1 MKKIKFVIESRLDN
15 VSLVGMSI
23 NKLCS
28 LTSLSERQ
36 LFQIEL
42 CAVEAMNNSIIHAY
56 NGELTQEVEITF
68 TIKEDHISLEVCDK
82 GEAMDREVL
91 DYADLDSLPENIDN
105 PEIISET
112 GRGLGVIKKIMDEVA
127 YRSDDSGNHLVMVK
141 YF

>member
-1 MKKIKFVIESRLDN
+1 
-15 VSLVGMSI
+15 MSI

-28 LTSLSERQ
+28 LTSFSERQ

-42 CAVEAMNNSIIHAY
+42 CAVEAVNNSIIHAY
-56 NGELTQEVEITF
+56 NRELMHEVEITLI
-68 TIKEDHISLEVCDK
+68 IKDDHISLEVCDK

-91 DYADLDSLPENIDN
+91 DYANLGSLPENIDN

-112 GRGLGVIKKIMDEVA
+112 GRGLGVIKKIMDEVT
-127 YRSDDSGNHLVMVK
+127 YRSDASGNRLVMVK